1 MRNFPT
7 SLTLLAL
14 ISAMLSGPMHL
25 EAKYGG
31 ELQEAAVYEDPSDFP
46 LMGDWQGRWINPTR
60 GAEQGDPRLAAQI
73 LPMEEGTYRV
83 AFRTQLYN
91 RAVPYVDAVV
101 AGKPD
106 RIHFKEGG
114 FDVVFASSSIQGTAM
129 LHGIPTQFE
138 LAKVENT
145 SPTLGLAA
153 PEGAI
158 VLFDGSN
165 VDAWQHTDGRDFSW
179 TLNDGVLEVNSEFWY
194 QKKNREKG
202 IGGFIGTKQTWQS
215 FRLHLEFRYPVEL
228 GTSGQMRGNSGLF
241 LHPIGEIQILNSYMT
256 SGYWDEAGAIYRIAP
271 AKVNAARPP
280 LQWQTY
286 DVILKYLGPGKAEY
300 LLTVELNGHR
310 IHTDLPLKA
319 TAPQVQ
325 ILLQDHINR
334 IQFRNIWLL
343 PK

>member
-1 MRNFPT
+1 MNTFLKP
-7 SLTLLAL
+7 LLLIAL
-14 ISAMLSGPMHL
+14 VVAMGFIPLHVD
-25 EAKYGG
+25 AKYGG
-31 ELQEAAVYEDPSDFP
+31 EPQEAATYEDPSNFP

-91 RAVPYVDAVV
+91 RAVPYVDAIVQ
-101 AGKPD
+101 GSRD
-106 RIHFKEGG
+106 RIEFKAGG
-114 FDVVFASSSIQGTAM
+114 FDVAFTGNSVQGTAM

-138 LAKVENT
+138 LKKVENA
-145 SPTLGLAA
+145 SPTLGLAP
-153 PEGAI
+153 PEGAV

-165 VDAWQHTDGRDFSW
+165 VDAWQHTDGREFSW
-179 TLNDGVLEVNSEFWY
+179 TLADGVLEVNSGFWY
-194 QKKNREKG
+194 EKKNREKG
-202 IGGFIGTKQTWQS
+202 IGGMICTKQTWQS

-228 GTSGQMRGNSGLF
+228 CTAGQMRGNSGLF

-256 SGYWDEAGAIYRIAP
+256 NGYWDEAGAIYRISP
-271 AKVNAARPP
+271 AKVNAAGPP

-286 DVILKYLGPGKAEY
+286 DVLLKYLGPDKAEY

-319 TAPQVQ
+319 SAPHVQ

-343 PK
+343 PM